1 MASRHVPC
9 PRTRSSAGASTFL
22 LLTAMTKTHYKR
34 LMNPDY
40 IGAYALNEGED
51 LTVVI
56 AHVAREV
63 ITGTGG
69 KKEEC
74 TVAHLRGQ
82 KPFILNSTNQKSIAR
97 LYGPYIEDWA
107 GKPITLFASTTKLA
121 GDTVECLRIRPSV
134 QRRTPP
140 KITDARLKNA
150 IDQIKAGAFTVEKL
164 HANFTLTPEQEDW
177 VSQEMQA
184 PAAEDS
190 PAPEA
195 A

>member
-1 MASRHVPC
+1 MS
-9 PRTRSSAGASTFL
+9 
-22 LLTAMTKTHYKR
+22 KTHYKR

-40 IGAYALNEGED
+40 IGAYSLNEGED

-74 TVAHLRGQ
+74 TVAHLKNQ
-82 KPFILNSTNQKSIAR
+82 KPMILNSTNQKSIAK

-121 GDTVECLRIRPSV
+121 GDTVECLRIRPTV
-134 QRRTPP
+134 AKRQKPT
-140 KITDARLKNA
+140 ITDERLRAA
-150 IDQIKAGAFTVEKL
+150 IDQIKAGAYTGEKVR
-164 HANFTLTPEQEDW
+164 ANFALSREQDEW
-177 VSQEMQA
+177 LSQELQA
-184 PAAEDS
+184 IASFVESSEVAS
-190 PAPEA
+190 A
-195 A
+195 

>member
-1 MASRHVPC
+1 
-9 PRTRSSAGASTFL
+9 
-22 LLTAMTKTHYKR
+22 MTKTHYKT

-40 IGAYALNEGED
+40 IGAYSLNEGED

-74 TVAHLRGQ
+74 TVAHLKNQ
-82 KPFILNSTNQKSIAR
+82 KPMILNSTNQKSIAK

-121 GDTVECLRIRPSV
+121 GDTVECLRIRPTV
-134 QRRTPP
+134 AKRMLP
-140 KITDARLKNA
+140 KITDERLKA
-150 IDQIKAGAFTVEKL
+150 AVDKIKAGEYTAEKVRG
-164 HANFTLTPEQEDW
+164 NFTLTQEQDEWLTQELQAAANGLPED
-177 VSQEMQA
+177 V
-184 PAAEDS
+184 PA
-190 PAPEA
+190 
-195 A
+195 